1 MYLALIS
8 LEETFAYSGYNVLP
22 SGFVLGGIARRQER
36 HLMGSE
42 SGNFGCWGLCDLAMR
57 TNLGSD
63 VLEDMRDEAQTND
76 VGEKAKGKT
85 KTTRRKRSRK

>member
-22 SGFVLGGIARRQER
+22 SSFVLGGIARRQER

-42 SGNFGCWGLCDLAMR
+42 SGNYGCWGLCDLVMR
-57 TNLGSD
+57 TSLGSD
-63 VLEDMRDEAQTND
+63 VLEDVRDEAHTND

-85 KTTRRKRSRK
+85 KMTRKRSKK